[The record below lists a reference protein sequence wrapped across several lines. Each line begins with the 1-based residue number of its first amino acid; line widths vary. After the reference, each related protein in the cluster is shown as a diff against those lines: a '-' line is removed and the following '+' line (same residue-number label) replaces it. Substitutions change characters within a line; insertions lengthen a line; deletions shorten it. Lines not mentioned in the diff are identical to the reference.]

1 MAEARVQRRL
11 AAILAADVAGYS
23 RLMGV
28 DEEGTLAALKELR
41 RDLAD
46 PKIKEHRGRIVK
58 TTGDGLL
65 VEFASVVDAV
75 RCAVEVQHE
84 MAERNVGVPEERL
97 IQFRMGI
104 NLGDIIKDGRDIY
117 GDGVNVAA
125 RLEALAEPG
134 GICVNRVVRDQV
146 RDKLDFAFEDAGEQR
161 VKNIARPLRVY
172 HVRPGR
178 LADEEM
184 NAAQPPLALPDK
196 PSLAVLP
203 FTNMSG
209 DPEQEFV
216 SDGIAEDVISALS
229 HYPSLFVIARNSTF
243 TYKGRAVD
251 VKQVGRELGVR
262 YVLEGGVRKAGNRI
276 RVTAQLIEAETGNHV
291 WANRYDRD
299 LADIFAVQDEITH
312 ALTTALTPAIA
323 DAELRRAIRKPPESL
338 DAWAAYQRGLW
349 HLSKANSEDDTIAQ
363 NFFRR
368 AIELDPTFAPG
379 YSALALA
386 QLQAAAIYQKLTLA
400 EAQSS
405 AEALARRAVSLD
417 GADAEARSC
426 LGWALQARGELD
438 GALVEIERGL
448 AMSPNL
454 AVAHWQRGA
463 TLIFSGQP
471 MKGLDALE
479 TCIRL
484 DPRDPFMAVRLL
496 HIACGLYFARE
507 YEGVI
512 EAAKRLIRSY
522 PDFPMIYRRPAAALG
537 QLGRAAEARE
547 WLEKAISYAPA
558 AFKMYVHNRVPWFR
572 PEDHAHL
579 VEGLRKA
586 GWEG

>member
-23 RLMGV
+23 RLMGA

-41 RDLAD
+41 RELAD

-75 RCAVEVQHE
+75 RCAVEVQQE
-84 MAERNVGVPEERL
+84 MAERNVGVPEEQR
-97 IQFRMGI
+97 IQFRIGI

-146 RDKLDFAFEDAGEQR
+146 RDKLDFAFEDAGERR

-172 HVRPGR
+172 HVRPGQ

-184 NAAQPPLALPDK
+184 SAAQPPLALPDK

-363 NFFRR
+363 NFFRQ
-368 AIELDPTFAPG
+368 AIDLDPTFAPG

-386 QLQAAAIYQKLTLA
+386 QLQAAAVYQKLSLA

-405 AEALARRAVSLD
+405 AEALARRAASLD

-438 GALVEIERGL
+438 GALVEIERAL

-522 PDFPMIYRRPAAALG
+522 PDFPMIYRWPAAALG

-558 AFKMYVHNRVPWFR
+558 AFKMYVHNRVP
-572 PEDHAHL
+572 
-579 VEGLRKA
+579 
-586 GWEG
+586 

>member
-23 RLMGV
+23 RLMGA
-28 DEEGTLAALKELR
+28 DEEGTLAALRELR
-41 RDLAD
+41 RELAD

-75 RCAVEVQHE
+75 RCAVEVQQE
-84 MAERNVGVPEERL
+84 MAERNVGVPEEQR
-97 IQFRMGI
+97 IQFRIGI

-172 HVRPGR
+172 HVRPGQ

-184 NAAQPPLALPDK
+184 SAAQPPLALPDK

-368 AIELDPTFAPG
+368 AIDLDPTFAPG

-386 QLQAAAIYQKLTLA
+386 QLQAAAIYQKLSLA

-438 GALVEIERGL
+438 GALVEIERAL

-484 DPRDPFMAVRLL
+484 DPCDPFMAVRLL

-522 PDFPMIYRRPAAALG
+522 PDFPMIYRWPAAALG

>member
-23 RLMGV
+23 RLMGA

-75 RCAVEVQHE
+75 RCAVEVQRE
-84 MAERNVGVPEERL
+84 MASRNARVPEDTR

-146 RDKLDFAFEDAGEQR
+146 RDKLDFGFEDAGEQR

-172 HVRPGR
+172 HVRPGQ

-184 NAAQPPLALPDK
+184 SAAQPPLALPDK

-363 NFFRR
+363 NFFRQ
-368 AIELDPTFAPG
+368 AIDLAPTFAPG

-386 QLQAAAIYQKLTLA
+386 QLQAAAVYQKLSLA

-438 GALVEIERGL
+438 GALVEIERAL
-448 AMSPNL
+448 AMSSQPGSCALAERRHTNL
-454 AVAHWQRGA
+454 LGAAHERARCSRNLYPARSPRSVYVCAFVAH
-463 TLIFSGQP
+463 
-471 MKGLDALE
+471 
-479 TCIRL
+479 
-484 DPRDPFMAVRLL
+484 
-496 HIACGLYFARE
+496 
-507 YEGVI
+507 
-512 EAAKRLIRSY
+512 
-522 PDFPMIYRRPAAALG
+522 
-537 QLGRAAEARE
+537 
-547 WLEKAISYAPA
+547 
-558 AFKMYVHNRVPWFR
+558 
-572 PEDHAHL
+572 
-579 VEGLRKA
+579 GLRSLFRS
-586 GWEG
+586 

>member
-23 RLMGV
+23 RLMGA

-41 RDLAD
+41 RGLAD

-84 MAERNVGVPEERL
+84 MAERNVGVPDERR
-97 IQFRMGI
+97 IQFRIGI

-172 HVRPGR
+172 HVRPGQ

-184 NAAQPPLALPDK
+184 SAAQPPLALPDK

-216 SDGIAEDVISALS
+216 SDGIAEDVITALS

-276 RVTAQLIEAETGNHV
+276 RVTAQLIEAGTGNHV
-291 WANRYDRD
+291 WADRYDRD
-299 LADIFAVQDEITH
+299 LVDIFAVQDEITQ

-323 DAELRRAIRKPPESL
+323 DAELRRAMRKPPQSL

-349 HLSKANSEDDTIAQ
+349 HLSKANPDDDTVAQ
-363 NFFRR
+363 NFFRQ
-368 AIELDPTFAPG
+368 AIDLDPTFAAG

-386 QLQAAAIYQKLTLA
+386 QLQAAAVYQKLSLL
-400 EAQSS
+400 EAQSC
-405 AEALARRAVSLD
+405 AEALARRAVGLD

-426 LGWALQARGELD
+426 LGWALQARGELE
-438 GALVEIERGL
+438 GALVEIERAL

-454 AVAHWQRGA
+454 AVAHGQRGA
-463 TLIFSGQP
+463 TLIFSGRPQA
-471 MKGLDALE
+471 GLAAVQ
-479 TCIRL
+479 TSIRL
-484 DPRDPFMAVRLL
+484 DPR
-496 HIACGLYFARE
+496 I
-507 YEGVI
+507 VI
-512 EAAKRLIRSY
+512 R
-522 PDFPMIYRRPAAALG
+522 
-537 QLGRAAEARE
+537 Q
-547 WLEKAISYAPA
+547 
-558 AFKMYVHNRVPWFR
+558 
-572 PEDHAHL
+572 
-579 VEGLRKA
+579 A
-586 GWEG
+586 GEIV